1 MLHQS
6 NTENRILAALKI
18 MYLHEITFNS
28 WYVFNV
34 TFKMNCRLV
43 RLFSMSGTIEH
54 SLAGNKLN
62 TQLSVNIHL
71 KLKKKPNNII
81 TKTQIAYLWEFFRNL
96 KIRRIFF
103 LYFDLFSMLSNL
115 VHRHSTSSH
124 DVIFVCKSTLPSNRV
139 KKNVCDLFFICL
151 FFLVVCRI

>member
-6 NTENRILAALKI
+6 NTENLILAALKI

-43 RLFSMSGTIEH
+43 RLFSMSGTIEN

-62 TQLSVNIHL
+62 TQLSVNIQL
-71 KLKKKPNNII
+71 KLKKTTKNII
-81 TKTQIAYLWEFFRNL
+81 TKTQIAYLWEFLRNL

-115 VHRHSTSSH
+115 VHRHSTSSP
-124 DVIFVCKSTLPSNRV
+124 DVICVCKSTLPSNRV
-139 KKNVCDLFFICL
+139 KKNVCDLFL
-151 FFLVVCRI
+151 FVCFLLVCRI